1 MKILKR
7 KWNETL
13 VVLYIGTF
21 LLMMIGQLLGGLLLA
36 GLSFGMSLFAG
47 SFVQSDVWT
56 VSTMYLLFIGIW
68 IVVLLWIGAWKS
80 NRPILRQLGPQTP
93 GNNWRF
99 LLAGAVAGFGMN
111 GLCILVAWLHH
122 DIYLSYDSFH
132 PIALL
137 FILIAVWIQSA
148 AEELICRVFLYQKLL
163 KSYQKPAVAIIGNAF
178 LFALLHMMNPGVTI
192 LSLLNIFL
200 VGILFS
206 LVVYYFE
213 SVWCAFAIHTLWN
226 FTQNILF
233 GLPNSGLVSLYSV
246 FRLDASTARDS
257 FAYNVAFGV
266 EGTVF
271 TDLVMIAAVVLVIF
285 LGRKYQKRRA
295 PRLSG

>member
-1 MKILKR
+1 M
-7 KWNETL
+7 
-13 VVLYIGTF
+13 
-21 LLMMIGQLLGGLLLA
+21 
-36 GLSFGMSLFAG
+36 
-47 SFVQSDVWT
+47 
-56 VSTMYLLFIGIW
+56 
-68 IVVLLWIGAWKS
+68 
-80 NRPILRQLGPQTP
+80 
-93 GNNWRF
+93 
-99 LLAGAVAGFGMN
+99 
-111 GLCILVAWLHH
+111 
-122 DIYLSYDSFH
+122 
-132 PIALL
+132 
-137 FILIAVWIQSA
+137 WIQSA